1 MKDFLVS
8 SLHELREKTP
18 ITVSAASKY
27 FANVLYNYK
36 SHGLSVGSMVCGYDK
51 KGPQIF
57 IVSF

>member
-36 SHGLSVGSMVCGYDK
+36 NHGLSVGSMVCGYDK